1 METNNLFESEEI
13 AKHEFDFLKPCKNT
27 KINFNRV
34 SDCNLE
40 EVINISKVK
49 IPNSISDKSLIREI
63 IKHNNDNVFCFT
75 RNHRV
80 IGFCAMLMLSPLGLE
95 RLLLDEF
102 DGKNPDFKCLSKTEE
117 TTAAIYIWGL
127 VASGFAIEGVRH
139 MSQFLQQSKYKTINF
154 FSRPNTDAG
163 VRININLGF
172 KPVENAQGDLY
183 RYVRIVNREL
193 NLQRSA

>member
-1 METNNLFESEEI
+1 METSNSFESEEI
-13 AKHEFDFLKPCKNT
+13 AKHEFDLLKPCKNT

-40 EVINISKVK
+40 EVINVSKAN
-49 IPNSISDKSLIREI
+49 IPNSISDVLLIKKI
-63 IKHNNDNVFCFT
+63 IQHNNDNVFCFT
-75 RNHRV
+75 RNQRV
-80 IGFCAMLMLSPLGLE
+80 VGFCAMLMLSPLGLE

-117 TTAAIYIWGL
+117 NTAAIYMWGL

-172 KPVENAQGDLY
+172 KPVENAEGDLY
-183 RYVRIVNREL
+183 RYVRIVNRDP
-193 NLQRSA
+193 NLQRAA